1 MSIRRPTSARRL
13 LIAAFIALLAP
24 AAAAAQ
30 ERVTLQVL
38 ATSDL
43 HMYLKDYDYYADRPD
58 SDVGLVRVTPLI
70 RQARAANPNTI
81 LVDNGDTIQGGP
93 MGDWAVQELR
103 DGSNRPHPAV
113 DAMNA
118 LDFDGAVLGNHEFN
132 FGLDLLE
139 RSYAGAKFPVLA
151 GNVFRLDGDQNPA
164 NDPTLYPAYAI
175 LERELVDGAGG
186 RHKVRIGLLGL
197 LTPQIMTWDK
207 DKLEGKVETR
217 DIVDT
222 ARKLVPEMKAKG
234 ADVIVALSHAGLSP
248 APRQGGDENAS
259 AYLAAVDGIDAIVSG
274 HSHRVFPGPD
284 YKGFPNADLDR
295 GTINGRPTV
304 MPGSFGSHLGVI
316 TLTLEKRGD
325 GWAVVDGRSEARPI
339 VTRVDNRPTPVA
351 DADPELTERLTPAHE
366 GTLAYVR
373 QPVGRTTGQIHSY
386 FSLIQDTPAVDLVAK
401 AQRAYMRKA
410 LQGRPEASLPILS
423 AVAPFKS
430 GGRPG
435 VEYYTDIPE
444 GPIAIR
450 NVADLYVY
458 PNQLTAVRMTG
469 AQVREWLEMSTRV
482 FNRID
487 PARTTPQMLVDRRVP
502 SYNFDVLDGVT
513 YTIDLTQPSRYDRNG
528 RVVAPEARRIKDL
541 MFDGR
546 PVRDD
551 QLFIVV
557 TNNYRANGGG
567 SFPGLDGSNVVYQ
580 APDTAQQAIID
591 HIRTVG
597 TVKPASDSTWRFA
610 PIPGATIIFDSSP
623 KAEALLAE
631 APGLSVVGPGE
642 NGFVNYRLDLSEARR

>member
-1 MSIRRPTSARRL
+1 MSVLRL
-13 LIAAFIALLAP
+13 LSAALLLVLATG
-24 AAAAAQ
+24 AAAQ
-30 ERVTLQVL
+30 ERVTLHVL

-58 SDVGLVRVTPLI
+58 SDVGLVRVAPLI
-70 RQARAANPNTI
+70 RQARAASPNTI

-103 DGSNRPHPAV
+103 NGTNQPHPAI

-118 LDFDGAVLGNHEFN
+118 LAFDAAVLGNHEFN
-132 FGLDLLE
+132 FGLDVLD
-139 RSYAGAKFPVLA
+139 RVYGAAKFPVLA
-151 GNVFRLDGDQNPA
+151 GNVFRLDGDANPA
-164 NDPTLYPAYAI
+164 NDQPLYPAYTI
-175 LERELVDGAGG
+175 LARELVDAAG
-186 RHKVRIGLLGL
+186 RKHTVRIGLLGL

-222 ARKLVPEMKAKG
+222 ARQLVPEMKAKG

-248 APRQGGDENAS
+248 QPRQGGDENAS
-259 AYLAAVDGIDAIVSG
+259 AYLAALDGIDAIVSG

-284 YKGFPNADLDR
+284 YKGFPGADLDR
-295 GTINGRPTV
+295 GTIRGKPAV

-316 TLTLEKRGD
+316 TLTLEKAGDRWTVVEGRG
-325 GWAVVDGRSEARPI
+325 EARPI

-351 DADPELTERLTPAHE
+351 DADPALVERLAPAHQ
-366 GTLAYVR
+366 GTLDYVR

-401 AQRAYMRKA
+401 AQRAYMRTA

-435 VEYYTDIPE
+435 PEYYTDIPAGE
-444 GPIAIR
+444 IAIR

-458 PNQLTAVRMTG
+458 PNQLTAVRVTG
-469 AQVREWLEMSTRV
+469 AQVREWLEMSARL

-487 PARTTPQMLVDRRVP
+487 PAKTTPQMLVDRRIP
-502 SYNFDVLDGVT
+502 SYSFDILDGVT
-513 YTIDLTQPSRYDRNG
+513 YAIDLTQPARYDRNG
-528 RVVAPEARRIKDL
+528 RVVAPEARRITDL
-541 MFDGR
+541 RHEGR
-546 PVRDD
+546 PVAED
-551 QLFIVV
+551 QIFLVV

-567 SFPGLDGSNVVYQ
+567 SFPGLDGKNVVYQ

-591 HIRTVG
+591 HIRSVG
-597 TVKPASDSTWRFA
+597 TVKPATDRTWRFA

-642 NGFVNYRLDLSEARR
+642 NGFTNYRLDLSGAPK